1 MYMYMCTVRPLY
13 YMCMSILCMHNRA
26 KCDMGRE
33 KVVGEEMRR
42 GERSELERDGEKERG
57 RVRVS
62 ER

>member
-1 MYMYMCTVRPLY
+1 
-13 YMCMSILCMHNRA
+13 MCMSILCMHNRA

-42 GERSELERDGEKERG
+42 GRLLERDGEKERG